1 MSAATP
7 GLAHVASDLAGVL
20 DSELPPLNRIGE
32 ERAGEPISAGKWSRK
47 QVLGHLID
55 SAANNH
61 QRFVRGQLG
70 PALVLPGYEQ
80 EKWVAAQGYQDRS
93 WSELLGL
100 WTALNRHLVHVLARV
115 DPASVETPCTIG
127 TGPAVTLRFLAE
139 DYVRHLRHHLEQ
151 VLSPAAAA
159 GKTHPPH

>member
-1 MSAATP
+1 MS
-7 GLAHVASDLAGVL
+7 LAHVASDLAGVL
-20 DSELPPLNRIGE
+20 DSELPRLSGIGE
-32 ERAGEPISAGKWSRK
+32 PTAAEPISAGKWSRK

-55 SAANNH
+55 SAGNNH
-61 QRFVRGQLG
+61 QRFVRAQLG

-80 EKWVAAQGYQDRS
+80 EKWVATQGYQDRS
-93 WSELLGL
+93 WADLLAL
-100 WTALNRHLVHVLARV
+100 WTAFNRHLVHVLARV

-127 TGPAVTLRFLAE
+127 AGDAVTLRFVAE

-151 VLSPAAAA
+151 ILSPAAAG